1 MTLLPLLIIIRNLF
15 HGILMVEER
24 TGGMAWGSVLRVLA
38 IAGLAQGLAPA
49 ELLTPSTAAWT
60 LLAGFAAETV
70 VVAHQALRPRA
81 LAP

>member
-1 MTLLPLLIIIRNLF
+1 
-15 HGILMVEER
+15 VEER
-24 TGGMAWGSVLRVLA
+24 TGGMALGSVLRVLT

-60 LLAGFAAETV
+60 LLAGFAMETA
-70 VVAHQALRPRA
+70 VVAYRALRPRA